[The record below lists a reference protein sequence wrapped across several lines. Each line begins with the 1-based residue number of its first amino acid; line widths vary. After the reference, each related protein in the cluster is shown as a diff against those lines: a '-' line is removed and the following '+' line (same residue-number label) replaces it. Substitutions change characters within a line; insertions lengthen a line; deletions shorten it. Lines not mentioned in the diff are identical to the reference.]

1 MYDRKTV
8 RRRRAVLAL
17 LVASSLILVTV
28 SFGDGLRSV
37 ERGALE
43 VFGPI
48 QDGASRVLEPF
59 RDAFGWVGDTIDA
72 KGEVED
78 LRTERDELRRQS
90 VDARAALRENAQ
102 LRQML
107 KMDERATI
115 DTQAPVTA
123 RVSSRSS
130 TVWSSTVLVNKGSRD
145 GVREGNPVVNGAG
158 LVGRVILVTGG
169 NARVLLITDEDSG
182 VSARVV
188 ESNASGILETAVGDP
203 DDLRLEPFDQNKRV
217 RERQT
222 VVTTGTTSE
231 RYPGRFPADLP
242 IGRVTSVDSD
252 EGTVHVKPFANL
264 RELDYVQI
272 LTAPAT

>member
-17 LVASSLILVTV
+17 LVACSLILVTV

-72 KGEVED
+72 KGEVEG
-78 LRTERDELRRQS
+78 LRAERDQLRQQL
-90 VDARAALRENAQ
+90 VDAKVAADQNAQ
-102 LRQML
+102 LRQL
-107 KMDERATI
+107 LNMDKRASI
-115 DTQAPVTA
+115 DSQAPVTA
-123 RVSSRSS
+123 RVSSRSAS
-130 TVWSSTVLVNKGSRD
+130 VWASSVNVNKGSRD
-145 GVREGNPVVNGAG
+145 GVREGDPVVNGAG
-158 LVGRVILVTGG
+158 LVGRVVRVSGG
-169 NARVLLITDEDSG
+169 NASILLITDEDSG
-182 VSARVV
+182 VSARVL

-203 DDLRLEPFDQNKRV
+203 DDLRFEPFDQNKRV

-222 VVTTGTTSE
+222 VVTSGTTSE
-231 RYPGRFPADLP
+231 EYPSRFPADLP
-242 IGRVTSVDSD
+242 IGRVTSVDDD
-252 EGTVHVKPFANL
+252 EGTVHIKPFANL
-264 RELDYVQI
+264 RDLDFVQI
-272 LTAPAT
+272 LTEPAT

>member
-17 LVASSLILVTV
+17 LVACSLILVTV

-78 LRTERDELRRQS
+78 LRTERDELRKQL
-90 VDARAALRENAQ
+90 VDAKVAAAQNTELRKLLE
-102 LRQML
+102 
-107 KMDERATI
+107 MDQRPTI

-123 RVSSRSS
+123 RVSSRPAD
-130 TVWSSTVLVNKGSRD
+130 VWSSTVTVNKGSRD

-182 VSARVV
+182 VAARVL
-188 ESNASGILETAVGDP
+188 ESGASGILETAVGDP
-203 DDLRLEPFDQNKRV
+203 DDLRLEPFEPSKRV

-222 VVTTGTTSE
+222 VVTTGTTSPK
-231 RYPGRFPADLP
+231 YPSRFPADLP
-242 IGRVTSVDSD
+242 IGRVTSVDPD

-264 RELDYVQI
+264 RELDHVQI

>member
-59 RDAFGWVGDTIDA
+59 RDAVGWVGDTIDA
-72 KGEVED
+72 KGDVEALRKERDD
-78 LRTERDELRRQS
+78 LRREVVDGKAAAEENAELRR
-90 VDARAALRENAQ
+90 LLE
-102 LRQML
+102 
-107 KMDERATI
+107 MDKRATVE
-115 DTQAPVTA
+115 TQAPVTA
-123 RVSSRSS
+123 RVSSRSADVWNS
-130 TVWSSTVLVNKGSRD
+130 TVMVNKGSRD
-145 GVREGNPVVNGAG
+145 GVREGNPVINGSG
-158 LVGRVILVTGG
+158 LVGRVTLVTGG
-169 NARVLLITDEDSG
+169 NARVLLITDEESG
-182 VSARVV
+182 VAARVL
-188 ESNASGILETAVGDP
+188 ESSASGILETAVGDP

-222 VVTTGTTSE
+222 VVTSGTTSDK
-231 RYPGRFPADLP
+231 YPSRFPADLP

-252 EGTVHVKPFANL
+252 EGTIHVKPFADL
-264 RELDYVQI
+264 RDLDYVQI